1 MFAFNHF
8 YCRLGVSHFI
18 LNSEKW
24 TEDVLQ
30 ALLFLE
36 CALRGTDWGNTYL
49 SKAGACVCKHITNA
63 SHSDTKRIRGN
74 ERQGSESGLLP
85 WHGASLVLLTG
96 LQMNWE
102 TYAEPLRSSFLTLH
116 LEYHPSLFPPFP
128 FTPPSLLYS
137 LSFVFELAYV
147 FHMWNITCVKN
158 NSYSGHNVSRYGGS
172 TIRARPEGWLG
183 QRALST
189 KPDHLRLTPRTHT
202 VGGGSGLLQADLW
215 PPQVQVTSIML
226 SHTIK
231 KIIFQGFY
239 THHCII

>member
-1 MFAFNHF
+1 MFCKHCFFWSVLSVGSTEA
-8 YCRLGVSHFI
+8 I
-18 LNSEKW
+18 L
-24 TEDVLQ
+24 TCLQ
-30 ALLFLE
+30 
-36 CALRGTDWGNTYL
+36 
-49 SKAGACVCKHITNA
+49 AGACVYKHIPNA

-96 LQMNWE
+96 LQMSWE

-137 LSFVFELAYV
+137 TLPFIFELAYV
-147 FHMWNITCVKN
+147 FHMWNITCVEN
-158 NSYSGHNVSRYGGS
+158 NPYSGHNVSRYGGS

-183 QRALST
+183 RRALST

-226 SHTIK
+226 SHTIR

-239 THHCII
+239 THRCII